1 MNKRHLYSRLTEKE
15 MHQYAVW
22 LHEEC
27 NDPVDEVM
35 WLLHHCMAP
44 DKEHVTEQVKNV
56 IDFLNNKISERDR
69 IKKNYD

>member
-1 MNKRHLYSRLTEKE
+1 MSNKKRLTEEE
-15 MHQYAVW
+15 MHRYALW

-27 NDPVDEVM
+27 NDPVDEVI

-56 IDFLNNKISERDR
+56 IEFLDNKISERER